1 MSKRPHI
8 TKSNEDLL
16 RDWDEWLAARG
27 GTTTLEDVF
36 ASGNHL
42 LFAGM
47 LLKNFRRAAR
57 EAVFET
63 FKLEA
68 RERGF
73 TDADSSTGAFFFIV
87 DQIADAWSL
96 TDEQK
101 IRLLDCD
108 TAAQLD
114 HHREEPFSGI
124 SVETLERAAI
134 LLDIYSA
141 LHAIFADR
149 SVADEWI
156 QLPNQAPLFGGRTA
170 LAVMLEGGL
179 EMLRAVRKYLWAEAA
194 GN

>member
-1 MSKRPHI
+1 MNQKPPI
-8 TKSNEDLL
+8 GKTNEDLL
-16 RDWDEWLAARG
+16 RDWEEWLQSQG
-27 GTTTLEDVF
+27 GEASLENVF

-57 EAVFET
+57 EAVFDT

-73 TDADSSTGAFFFIV
+73 TDADSSTAAFFFIV

-101 IRLLDCD
+101 IRLLDCG

-114 HHREEPFSGI
+114 HHRAEPFSEI

-134 LLDIYSA
+134 LLDIYIV
-141 LHAIFADR
+141 LHSIFADP
-149 SVADEWI
+149 VIADDWI
-156 QLPNQAPLFGGRTA
+156 QLPNHAPMFGGRSALTA
-170 LAVMLEGGL
+170 TLKERV
-179 EMLRAVRKYLWAEAA
+179 
-194 GN
+194 